1 MDNLLDGTKELIQT
15 YGIKFAIGIAILVI
29 GAILI
34 KLVVKGL
41 KKVLDK
47 SNKLDPIVHRFIL
60 NIVRVLAWVGLILS
74 VLQEIG
80 INVTS
85 FLAIFAAAGAAVALA
100 LKDSLGNFAGGI
112 LMLVTRPFTKG
123 DYISCSGYE
132 GSVEGIDLL
141 YTTIITA
148 DNKTVVIPNGVLS
161 NNSIVNFTKAGT
173 RRIDMEVGISYEAD
187 FQKAKDALFKLADSN
202 PMVLNDHDKTCAV
215 TEYADSA
222 VILTFR
228 VWVNSADYWTVKFDL
243 QNRMKDALQEAGI
256 EIPFPQMDVHLDK

>member
-1 MDNLLDGTKELIQT
+1 
-15 YGIKFAIGIAILVI
+15 
-29 GAILI
+29 
-34 KLVVKGL
+34 
-41 KKVLDK
+41 
-47 SNKLDPIVHRFIL
+47 
-60 NIVRVLAWVGLILS
+60 
-74 VLQEIG
+74 
-80 INVTS
+80 
-85 FLAIFAAAGAAVALA
+85 
-100 LKDSLGNFAGGI
+100 
-112 LMLVTRPFTKG
+112 MLVTRPFTKG